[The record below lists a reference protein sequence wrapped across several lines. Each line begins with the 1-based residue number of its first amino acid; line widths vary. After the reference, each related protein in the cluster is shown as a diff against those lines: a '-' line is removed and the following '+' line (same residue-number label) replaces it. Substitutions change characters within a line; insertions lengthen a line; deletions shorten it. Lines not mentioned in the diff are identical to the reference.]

1 MDQIAEFVQT
11 LGPDIIYVLLML
23 GVWLAI
29 TAIYIPGTGV
39 PEALALISLA
49 TAGAGLVFL
58 PGNLGGLI
66 LVLVGGGCILA
77 IIFYR
82 QYWIPLLSSGLAFQ
96 IAGSVLLFR
105 VGSRPD
111 IWVLG
116 LVFVVALAYHQI
128 VLLPGLMIQ
137 NQEKKLDADMLVG
150 MIAEVVTTL
159 DPVGTIRVH
168 GELWSARA
176 DKVIAAGRQVRI
188 SERHGL
194 QLKVTDL
201 DRAENDR

>member
-11 LGPDIIYVLLML
+11 LGPDVVYVLLML

-29 TAIYIPGTGV
+29 TAIYIPGTGI
-39 PEALALISLA
+39 PEVLALISLA
-49 TAGAGLVFL
+49 AAGAGLVFL

-66 LVLVGGGCILA
+66 LVLIGGGCVLA

-82 QYWIPLLSSGLAFQ
+82 KYWIPLLSSGLAFQ
-96 IAGSVLLFR
+96 IAGSVLLFK
-105 VGSRPD
+105 VGLRPD
-111 IWVLG
+111 IWLLG
-116 LVFVVALAYHQI
+116 LVFTVALAYHQI
-128 VLLPGLMIQ
+128 VLLPGLLIQ

-150 MIAEVVTTL
+150 MKAEVVATL
-159 DPVGTIRVH
+159 DPVGTVRVH

-188 SERHGL
+188 TERNGL
-194 QLKVTDL
+194 QLIVTDL
-201 DRAENDR
+201 DQDR